1 MIKMENKKSILFV
14 SNGNGEDIITAQ
26 IIQTIF
32 KKTKKDDLNID
43 VLPIVGE
50 GNRFKDLPVNILGP
64 EVKLPSGGFA
74 RNSLTNLLKDLKAG
88 LLSKTYKQVRDLIK
102 SRKEDEL
109 SVVVGDI
116 YILLLTGIF
125 KGGKIIFFP
134 TAKSEYIEGHYKIE
148 RYLMKKFAN
157 LVLPRDEKTKN
168 DLKAHN
174 INTEFYGN
182 LMMDCFNINNIKF
195 DIDYDKIKIGILPGS
210 REEAY
215 DNMLDFLNVIK
226 NLEDLTT
233 DQFEF
238 LTAVA
243 NNFSLASLKEK
254 LKNTSW
260 DIIDKKDEYIKLQ
273 LKSPKG
279 NSRISIIYNGFG
291 DVLDQAKLFMGMA
304 GTANEQAAGMGKPVI
319 IFPGT
324 GAQFTYEFA
333 VDQKRLLGEGVKFV
347 DRDFNKVAYAILELL
362 EDEEEYKKRSN
373 AGKNRMGDRG
383 AADKTAKRVLDYL
396 QKGD

>member
-1 MIKMENKKSILFV
+1 MENKKSILFV
-14 SNGNGEDIITAQ
+14 SNGHGEDIITAQ

-215 DNMLDFLNVIK
+215 DNMLDFLNVIE

>member
-14 SNGNGEDIITAQ
+14 SNGHGEDIITAQ

-215 DNMLDFLNVIK
+215 DNMLDFLNVIE